1 MKTAI
6 FGYCGGLE
14 MRLLLGNT
22 IRYALWTFAICQL
35 LGMSAVQ
42 AQNFPCRVSN
52 EEIVRKANLLQ
63 AATRGDRTAQMH
75 YNQLVQGH
83 AERLRQ
89 CRQTHWPR
97 AQAVWL
103 RVYPC
108 DLKPGRL
115 EQLLDN
121 ITNFG
126 YNRIYLSTFYDGRV
140 LLPKRDNP
148 TVWPSVVEST
158 ANNNDL
164 LAQAIA
170 KSHSRGITVY
180 AWLFSM
186 NFGAGYAK
194 RADRQGAIARNGYG
208 ETNLQDPAGIPDE
221 GRAAHIYVD
230 PYSTQARADLSL
242 LVQQVAQRRPDGIVF
257 DYIRYPHR
265 AESVVSDVRDLMI
278 YGSSSAKT
286 LLTRAIS
293 QRGQDL
299 IYQYMQKGQVR
310 DQATDAEL
318 PLWYSPEEAHPQ
330 RQEIKLGRNLKSV
343 NQELWRLSV
352 SHAHRGVIEFL
363 DSVSLPAH
371 QLGITTGAVF
381 FPKANLNSS
390 RGVDPRLQPWHQF
403 KNVSEWAPMNYAIC
417 GSADCLINELGLVM
431 KQANGSQTICPVIA
445 GYWGRSEGSR
455 LSLEA
460 QMYALHGAYPQINC
474 ISHFA
479 YAWFDRDGDRQRRSC
494 RLD

>member
-1 MKTAI
+1 MLGTKINGLHCFWYFLWI
-6 FGYCGGLE
+6 FTIHH
-14 MRLLLGNT
+14 LLGLS
-22 IRYALWTFAICQL
+22 AL
-35 LGMSAVQ
+35 Q
-42 AQNFPCRVSN
+42 AQTLACRLSDR
-52 EEIVRKANLLQ
+52 EIIRKANLLQ
-63 AATRGDRTAQMH
+63 AATRGDRTAQIQ
-75 YNQLVQGH
+75 YNQLVQMH

-89 CRQTHWPR
+89 CRQSYWPST
-97 AQAVWL
+97 QAVWL

-108 DLKPGRL
+108 DLKPG
-115 EQLLDN
+115 QLDQVLDN
-121 ITNFG
+121 IANFG

-170 KSHSRGITVY
+170 KSHSRGIAVY

-186 NFGAGYAK
+186 NFGPSYAK
-194 RADRQGAIARNGYG
+194 RADRKGAIARNGYG

-278 YGSSSAKT
+278 YGSSSAST

-299 IYQYMQKGQVR
+299 IYRYMQKGQVTA
-310 DQATDAEL
+310 QAKDADR
-318 PLWYSPEEAHPQ
+318 PLWYLPDEVQSQ
-330 RQEIKLGRNLKSV
+330 RQAIKLGSNLKSI

-352 SHAHRGVIEFL
+352 THARRGVIEFL
-363 DSVSLPAH
+363 DSVSIPVR
-371 QLGITTGAVF
+371 QLGIATGAVF
-381 FPKANLNSS
+381 FPRANLNSS

-403 KNVSEWAPMNYAIC
+403 KNVSEWAPMTYAIC
-417 GSADCLINELGLVM
+417 GSADCLIDELALVM
-431 KQANGSQTICPVIA
+431 QQAHGSQTICPVIA
-445 GYWGRSEGSR
+445 GYWGRGDSGR
-455 LSLEA
+455 LSLED
-460 QMYALHGAYPQINC
+460 QMYALRGAYPQLNC

-479 YAWFDRDGDRQRRSC
+479 YAWFDLNGDRQRRSC